1 MMKRWLFGLVML
13 GFLSMCI
20 IACAGNSDANA
31 SGSTSEGSNVV
42 HTQGPHFAQSSITLT
57 KGSMLTLIDD
67 DSTFHIIDDGS
78 WVNGTPKSA
87 YETGAPTVN
96 NLQLSNNGSVQ
107 IGPFNI
113 AGTYHLY
120 CTIHQ
125 NMNLIVQVR

>member
-1 MMKRWLFGLVML
+1 MNRLLFGLVML
-13 GFLSMCI
+13 GFLSMFI
-20 IACAGNSDANA
+20 IACAGNDNANA
-31 SGSTSEGSNVV
+31 SGSTGTGSNEV
-42 HTQGPHFAQSSITLT
+42 HTQGANFAQSSITIT

-67 DSTFHIIDDGS
+67 DSTLHIITNGS
-78 WVNGTPKSA
+78 WVNGTSKSA

-120 CTIHQ
+120 YTIHRD
-125 NMNLIVQVR
+125 MNLTVQVQ